1 MNSITLTGRIV
12 REFSAEYTRSGDAM
26 CTFTIAVD
34 RISKTKATDF
44 IKIKVF
50 GKQAENAAKYLG
62 KGSKCAV
69 QGAMQTD
76 TYEKRDGS
84 KGSDTYVL
92 AQRVEYLDSKKTESG
107 STQLAS
113 MDDISADFTEVD
125 EAIPF

>member
-1 MNSITLTGRIV
+1 MNSVTLVGRIV
-12 REFSAEYTRSGDAM
+12 REFSAEYTRGGDAM

-34 RISKTKATDF
+34 RVSKTKVTDF

-69 QGAMQTD
+69 QGALQAD

-84 KGSDTYVL
+84 KGQDTYVL
-92 AQRVEYLDSKKTESG
+92 AQRVEYLDSKKTEGG

-113 MDDISADFTEVD
+113 MDISADFTEVD